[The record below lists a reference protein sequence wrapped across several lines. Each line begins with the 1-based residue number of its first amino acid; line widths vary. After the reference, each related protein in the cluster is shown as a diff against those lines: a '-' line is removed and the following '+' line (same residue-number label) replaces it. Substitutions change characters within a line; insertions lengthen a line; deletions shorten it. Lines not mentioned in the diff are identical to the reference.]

1 MANSVDSW
9 ETIAKA
15 SELPSRSMK
24 HVEIKGKE
32 IAIVNLDGKYYAFN
46 DRCSHMNA
54 PLSNGEIR
62 NVKGKDIVACPLHFS
77 TFDIVTGKKLSE
89 PVMSPPMDMAVL
101 PKSLQDAFAQAAQIM
116 AFVKTYD
123 METFEV
129 KRDEEDIKL
138 KINS

>member
-1 MANSVDSW
+1 
-9 ETIAKA
+9 
-15 SELPSRSMK
+15 MK

-32 IAIVNLDGKYYAFN
+32 IALINLNGKYYAIN
-46 DRCSHMNA
+46 DRCDHMNA
-54 PLSNGEIR
+54 PLSKGEIR
-62 NVKGKDIVACPLHFS
+62 NVRGKDIVTCPLHFS

-89 PVMSPPMDMAVL
+89 PKMSPPPMDMAAL
-101 PKSLQDAFAQAAQIM
+101 PKPMQDALAQAAQIM

-129 KRDEEDIKL
+129 EKDGEDIKL